1 MKDLLTGAIGFA
13 VLFGLA
19 GVYALLRPR
28 QSCSGNCGTCATAAG
43 CDLPGRDE
51 QTRPAE

>member
-1 MKDLLTGAIGFA
+1 MRQLLTGVIGCA

-28 QSCSGNCGTCATAAG
+28 QSCSGSCGSCASAAG
-43 CDLPGRDE
+43 CDLA
-51 QTRPAE
+51 RPEEHSEHAD